1 MHYIGMDVHAKVT
14 MICTLDDTGKR
25 LKEQVVK
32 GPLTEVV
39 AALRRA
45 PRPFKVCYEASC
57 GYGWLHDQLKGLAV
71 QVVVVAHPG
80 KVRMIF
86 SAKRKTDRIDA
97 RKLATLL
104 FLDQVPLVQVPSA
117 ARRGWRALIEYR
129 HRLVARRTAVKN
141 MLRALPG
148 AVA

>member
-14 MICTLDDTGKR
+14 MIRTLDDTGKR

-39 AALRRA
+39 AAARRW

-57 GYGWLHDQLKGLAV
+57 GYGWLHDQLKGLAA
-71 QVVVVAHPG
+71 QVVVAHPG

-86 SAKRKTDRIDA
+86 SAKRKTDRIGA

-104 FLDQVPLVQVPSA
+104 FLDQVPVVHVPSA
-117 ARRGWRALIEYR
+117 DRRGWRALIEYR